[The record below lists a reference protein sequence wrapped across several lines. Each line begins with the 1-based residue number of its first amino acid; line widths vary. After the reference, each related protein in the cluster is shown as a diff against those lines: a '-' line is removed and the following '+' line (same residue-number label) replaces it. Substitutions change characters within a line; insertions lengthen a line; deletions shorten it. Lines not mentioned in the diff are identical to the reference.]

1 MDPPSPLGSPIMS
14 PSKARQAAIQAK
26 DWAYINSWLAR
37 QYSPNP
43 VPSFERNEDTL
54 KTLLALAAAND
65 SADEEAALLHRA
77 REEVVRGFKAREKA
91 EEPQKVELLEDLEAG
106 LDDKGAKALDDLAEM
121 AVTLGTLGT
130 DTGDLGHAIIELTKE
145 EFDAAEQVR
154 KVEAL
159 QNYLEKELAAL
170 RKQLDELKTSKEYEV
185 PPNLPA
191 QTAEWSRGTKLL
203 AVKVGEYKDRTASL
217 ERNANTK
224 GPTIEELMMEEENVV
239 RIKET
244 VKTLEGRI
252 RMFHGLPPDV
262 QAARAEYKKLE
273 RELQQL
279 TRQRD
284 KMFEGLMER

>member
-14 PSKARQAAIQAK
+14 PSKARQAAIRAK
-26 DWAYINSWLAR
+26 DWAYINTWLAR

-43 VPSFERNEDTL
+43 VPAFERNEDTL

-77 REEVVRGFKAREKA
+77 REELVRGFKAREKA

-106 LDDKGAKALDDLAEM
+106 LDDKGARALDDLAEM

-130 DTGDLGHAIIELTKE
+130 DAGDLGHAIIELTKE

-159 QNYLEKELAAL
+159 QGYLEKELAAL
-170 RKQLDELKTSKEYEV
+170 RKQLHELKTGKEYET

-203 AVKVGEYKDRTASL
+203 AVKVAEYKDRTAAL

-224 GPTIEELMMEEENVV
+224 GPTIGELMMEEENVI

-244 VKTLEGRI
+244 GKTLEGKLRF
-252 RMFHGLPPDV
+252 FHGLPPNV
-262 QAARAEYKKLE
+262 QAAREEYKKLE

-284 KMFEGLMER
+284 AMFEGLIGR